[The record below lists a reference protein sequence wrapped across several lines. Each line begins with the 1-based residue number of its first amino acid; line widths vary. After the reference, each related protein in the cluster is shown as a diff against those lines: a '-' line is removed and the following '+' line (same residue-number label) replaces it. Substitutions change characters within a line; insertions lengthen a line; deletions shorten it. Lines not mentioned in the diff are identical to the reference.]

1 MTTHGFE
8 RQIAG
13 RIEESRKVKAALLAD
28 DQVLL
33 IASVAKLMVEAYR
46 KARKV
51 LIFGNG
57 GSAADAQHMAAELVG
72 KYYYDRPPLLA
83 LALHANTSSL
93 TAIANDYSYDLVFA
107 RQVEAMAVAGDVAI
121 GISTSGNSENVIQ
134 GVKTARAK
142 GASSVGMTG
151 ESGGRLKQFADYCL
165 CVPSHDTPRIQE
177 AHMMVGHILCE
188 IVELQIFP
196 RTKRGGQE
204 GHGVHD
210 ISRS

>member
-1 MTTHGFE
+1 MSHSFE
-8 RQIAG
+8 QQIAA
-13 RIEESRKVKAALLAD
+13 RIEESREVKAALLGK

-33 IASVAKLMVEAYR
+33 IATVAKLMVEAYR
-46 KARKV
+46 KERKV

-83 LALHANTSSL
+83 LALHGNTSSL

-121 GISTSGNSENVIQ
+121 GISTSGNSPNVIQ

-142 GASSVGMTG
+142 GASTVGMTG
-151 ESGGRLKQFADYCL
+151 ECGGRLKRLVDCCL

-188 IVELQIFP
+188 IVERQIFP
-196 RTKRGGQE
+196 QGKRGSRE
-204 GHGVHD
+204 SRGVD
-210 ISRS
+210 SISRS